1 MEAEKK
7 KEYVARVSQ
16 ANRSQLTVV
25 IFDIIIDE
33 IDCAIKIWKGGRDVS
48 AGQGRQ
54 KPAQEDLRSYEDSLK
69 TARNFTGEL
78 IDSLNLNYPIARE
91 LRPIYVFIN
100 REIIYA
106 LLSGN
111 AGKLEKS
118 ADMMRK
124 LRESFEEISHR
135 DFSEPLMENTQKIY
149 AGLTYS
155 RGKLSEISVD
165 ANQASRGFKV

>member
-7 KEYVARVSQ
+7 KNYVARISQ

-33 IDCAIKIWKGGRDVS
+33 ITCAVEIWESCKNVIP
-48 AGQGRQ
+48 GQKR
-54 KPAQEDLRSYEDSLK
+54 KDMPKEDLRQYEDSLK
-69 TARNFTGEL
+69 MARNFTGEL
-78 IDSLNLNYPIARE
+78 IESLNLKYQTARE
-91 LRPIYVFIN
+91 LRPIYVFVN

-111 AGKLEKS
+111 AEKLAEV
-118 ADMMRK
+118 ADIMRK
-124 LRESFEEISHR
+124 LRDSFEEISHQ

-149 AGLTYS
+149 AGLTY
-155 RGKLSEISVD
+155 GKGQLNEISVD
-165 ANQASRGFKV
+165 VNQASRGFKV